1 MSTMLMNYEP
11 RVRSSV
17 HWLLGAPA
25 WLQNFK
31 KYLNAIFKEL
41 ARKLTFLLISHYK
54 EYKKIKHSLYLKNGK
69 IFFDGWAWMQCEIF
83 LIQMQ
88 DEKYHFLEHCC

>member
-41 ARKLTFLLISHYK
+41 ARRLYFFGNFSIIRNMKN
-54 EYKKIKHSLYLKNGK
+54 KIDIKNDKTLFG
-69 IFFDGWAWMQCEIF
+69 
-83 LIQMQ
+83 
-88 DEKYHFLEHCC
+88 